1 MKLFLA
7 VFKLRQRPL
16 TAGVAWEYISSMKI
30 KTSIT
35 LAEDL
40 LKLIDEQ
47 SGPHKN
53 RSDFIEKA
61 VRAYVTQVKRDRQN
75 ARDLDIIHRQ
85 ADRLNQEAEDVLTY
99 QVLP

>member
-1 MKLFLA
+1 M
-7 VFKLRQRPL
+7 
-16 TAGVAWEYISSMKI
+16 TAGVAWEYLGSMKI

-40 LKLIDEQ
+40 LKIIDEQ
-47 SGPHKN
+47 SGSHKS

-61 VRAYVTQVKRDRQN
+61 VRAYVLQVMRDQQN
-75 ARDLDIIHRQ
+75 ARDLDIINRQ
-85 ADRLNQEAEDVLTY
+85 ADRLNKEAKDVLTY